1 MRQTFLLIL
10 LVAGIPA
17 ATLGQATA
25 SDAQTLQALL
35 TEVRELR
42 RDLRASLAR
51 IQSVQILLSRLQ
63 TQQAVVT
70 RAFDRLNDAR
80 SKLVDAQNHQKDV
93 RTNLKRLED
102 ALGAEQNPE
111 QQKELR
117 DRINNAKSELEESAY
132 IEQYQSAEAE
142 ADQQLRIEQDK
153 LNALEAQLDDLT
165 GDQGK
170 PDEQRVPAAH

>member
-10 LVAGIPA
+10 LVSGIPA
-17 ATLGQATA
+17 ATLGQAPA
-25 SDAQTLQALL
+25 SDAQTMQALL

-51 IQSVQILLSRLQ
+51 IQTVQIRLSRLQ

-70 RAFDRLNDAR
+70 RASDRLNDAR
-80 SKLVDAQNHQKDV
+80 SKLADAQNHQRDV

-102 ALGAEQNPE
+102 ALSSEQNLE

-117 DRINNAKSELEESAY
+117 DRINNAKSELEESADV
-132 IEQYQSAEAE
+132 EPFQAAETE
-142 ADQQLRIEQDK
+142 ADQQLRIEQEK
-153 LNALEAQLDDLT
+153 LSALETQLDELT
-165 GDQGK
+165 GNLDK
-170 PDEQRVPAAH
+170 TDEQRGPAVH

>member
-10 LVAGIPA
+10 LFAGIPS

-51 IQSVQILLSRLQ
+51 IQVVQILLSRLQ

-70 RAFDRLNDAR
+70 RASDRLNDAR
-80 SKLVDAQNHQKDV
+80 SRLADAQNHQKDV

-102 ALGAEQNPE
+102 ALSAEQNSE

-117 DRINNAKSELEESAY
+117 DRINNAKSELEESTY
-132 IEQYQSAEAE
+132 IEPYQSAEAE
-142 ADQQLRIEQDK
+142 ADQQLRIEQEK
-153 LNALEAQLDDLT
+153 LSALETQLDDLT

-170 PDEQRVPAAH
+170 PDEQRGPAAH

>member
-10 LVAGIPA
+10 LVAGIPS
-17 ATLGQATA
+17 ATLGQAPA
-25 SDAQTLQALL
+25 SDAETLRALL

-42 RDLRASLAR
+42 RDLRVSLAR
-51 IQSVQILLSRLQ
+51 IQVVQILLSRLQ

-70 RAFDRLNDAR
+70 RASDRLNDVR
-80 SKLVDAQNHQKDV
+80 SKLADAQNHQKDV

-117 DRINNAKSELEESAY
+117 DRINNAKSELEESTY
-132 IEQYQSAEAE
+132 VEQYQSAEAD
-142 ADQQLRIEQDK
+142 ADQQLRIEQEK
-153 LNALEAQLDDLT
+153 LNALETQLDDLA
-165 GDQGK
+165 GDLDK
-170 PDEQRVPAAH
+170 TDEQRGPTAH